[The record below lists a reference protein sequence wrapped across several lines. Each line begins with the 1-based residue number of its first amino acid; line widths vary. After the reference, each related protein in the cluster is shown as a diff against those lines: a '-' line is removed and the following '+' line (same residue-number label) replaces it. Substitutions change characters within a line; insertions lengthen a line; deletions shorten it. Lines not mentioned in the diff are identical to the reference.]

1 MWRDG
6 ISVFGSAALAA
17 VLLLMRRPASAF
29 IVHGILGLYT
39 VLALFPIILVIMN
52 SFKAKRAIFNTPLQ
66 PPMPWNFDL
75 IGYAR
80 VFGDSA
86 ITSYYLNSIIVTVGT
101 IFFTLLFGAMAAW
114 ALTEYK
120 FRWNTALGIFLA
132 IGIMVPIRLGSV
144 SIIQM
149 VADLNLI
156 NTLTALVLVYVAQN
170 LPLAVFILSEFIQQ
184 IPKDLREAGRC
195 DGLSE
200 YNIFFFIILPLLRP
214 AMATVAVFTMI
225 PVWNDLWFPLL
236 LAPTGGKQTITLG
249 VQQFLGQY
257 ITDWNAVLAALS
269 TAIVPVLLLYVI
281 FSRQLIRGLTSGAV
295 K

>member
-1 MWRDG
+1 
-6 ISVFGSAALAA
+6 
-17 VLLLMRRPASAF
+17 MRKPASALA
-29 IVHGILGLYT
+29 VHGILILYT
-39 VLALFPIILVIMN
+39 ALALFPIILVVMN

-66 PPMPWNFDL
+66 PPLPSTFDL
-75 IGYAR
+75 IGYSK
-80 VFGDSA
+80 VFGDGA
-86 ITSYYLNSIIVTVGT
+86 IDTYYMNSIIVTVGT
-101 IFFTLLFGAMAAW
+101 IFVTLLFGAMAAW

-120 FRWNTALGIFLA
+120 FRWNTLLALFLSL
-132 IGIMVPIRLGSV
+132 GIMVPIRLGSV
-144 SIIQM
+144 SIIQLIS
-149 VADLNLI
+149 DLNLI
-156 NTLTALVLVYVAQN
+156 NTLTALILVYVAQN
-170 LPLAVFILSEFIQQ
+170 LPLAIFILSEFIQQ
-184 IPKDLREAGRC
+184 IPRDLREAGRC

-200 YNIFFFIILPLLRP
+200 YHIFFYIILPLLRP

>member
-1 MWRDG
+1 
-6 ISVFGSAALAA
+6 
-17 VLLLMRRPASAF
+17 MRKHVSAF
-29 IVHGILGLYT
+29 AVHGILLLYT
-39 VLALFPIILVIMN
+39 CLALFPIVLVIMN

-66 PPMPWNFDL
+66 PPMPWNVDL
-75 IGYAR
+75 IGYYK
-80 VFGDSA
+80 VFGDGDIA
-86 ITSYYLNSIIVTVGT
+86 SYYLNSIAVTVAT
-101 IFFTLLFGAMAAW
+101 IVLTLLFGAMAAW

-120 FRWNTALGIFLA
+120 FRWNTLLAIFLSL
-132 IGIMVPIRLGSV
+132 GIMVPIRLGSV

-149 VADLNLI
+149 VSELNLI

-200 YNIFFFIILPLLRP
+200 YNIFFFIVLPLLRP

-269 TAIVPVLLLYVI
+269 TAIIPVLLLYVI

>member
-1 MWRDG
+1 M
-6 ISVFGSAALAA
+6 
-17 VLLLMRRPASAF
+17 MRKPASA
-29 IVHGILGLYT
+29 IAVHGILALYT
-39 VLALFPIILVIMN
+39 ALALFPILLVIMN
-52 SFKAKRAIFNTPLQ
+52 SFKARKAIFGAPLAFPTPSTFSLV
-66 PPMPWNFDL
+66 
-75 IGYAR
+75 GYDK
-80 VFGDSA
+80 VFGDSK
-86 ITSYYLNSIIVTVGT
+86 IISYYVNSITVTGGT

-120 FRWNTALGIFLA
+120 FRWNTALALFLA

-144 SIIQM
+144 SIIQLIVQM
-149 VADLNLI
+149 NLI
-156 NTLTALVLVYVAQN
+156 NTLTALVLVYTAQN
-170 LPLAVFILSEFIQQ
+170 LPLSIFILSEFIAQV
-184 IPKDLREAGRC
+184 PKDLREAGRC

-200 YNIFFFIILPLLRP
+200 YNIFFYIVLPLIRP

-249 VQQFLGQY
+249 IQQFLGQY
-257 ITDWNAVLAALS
+257 ITDWNAVLSALS
-269 TAIVPVLLLYVI
+269 TAIIPVLILYVI

>member
-1 MWRDG
+1 
-6 ISVFGSAALAA
+6 
-17 VLLLMRRPASAF
+17 MRKPLSAF
-29 IVHGILGLYT
+29 AVHAVLGLYT
-39 VLALFPIILVIMN
+39 LLALFPIVLVVMN
-52 SFKAKRAIFNTPLQ
+52 SFKAKRAIFNTPLR
-66 PPMPWNFDL
+66 PPVPSNFDP
-75 IGYAR
+75 IGYSR
-80 VFGDSA
+80 VFDDS
-86 ITSYYLNSIIVTVGT
+86 SLPFYYLNSITVTVGT

-120 FRWNTALGIFLA
+120 FRWNTALALFLS

-144 SIIQM
+144 AIIQL
-149 VADLNLI
+149 VAELNLI
-156 NTLTALVLVYVAQN
+156 NTLTALILVYTAQN
-170 LPLAVFILSEFIQQ
+170 LPLAIFILSEFIAQ
-184 IPKDLREAGRC
+184 IPRDLREAARC

-200 YNIFFFIILPLLRP
+200 YNIFFHIVLPLIRP

-236 LAPTGGKQTITLG
+236 LAPAGGKQTITLG

>member
-1 MWRDG
+1 MRK
-6 ISVFGSAALAA
+6 SASSTA
-17 VLLLMRRPASAF
+17 VHS
-29 IVHGILGLYT
+29 ILILYT
-39 VLALFPIILVIMN
+39 MLALFPIILVIMN

-75 IGYAR
+75 VGYHK
-80 VFGDSA
+80 VFGDGA
-86 ITSYYLNSIIVTVGT
+86 LGTYYVNSIVVTTGT

-120 FRWNTALGIFLA
+120 FRWNTLLAIFLSL
-132 IGIMVPIRLGSV
+132 GIMVPIRLGSV

-149 VADLNLI
+149 IAELNLI
-156 NTLTALVLVYVAQN
+156 NTLTALILVYVAQN
-170 LPLAVFILSEFIQQ
+170 LPLAVFILSEFIEQ

-269 TAIVPVLLLYVI
+269 MAIIPVLVLYVI

>member
-1 MWRDG
+1 
-6 ISVFGSAALAA
+6 V
-17 VLLLMRRPASAF
+17 
-29 IVHGILGLYT
+29 
-39 VLALFPIILVIMN
+39 
-52 SFKAKRAIFNTPLQ
+52 K
-66 PPMPWNFDL
+66 
-75 IGYAR
+75 
-80 VFGDSA
+80 VFGDS
-86 ITSYYLNSIIVTVGT
+86 SVGLYYMNSITVTAGT
-101 IFFTLLFGAMAAW
+101 IFLTLLFGAMAAW

-120 FRWNTALGIFLA
+120 FRWNTLLALYLS

-144 SIIQM
+144 SIIQL

-156 NTLTALVLVYVAQN
+156 NTLTALILVYTAMS
-170 LPLAVFILSEFIQQ
+170 LPLAIFILSEFIAQ
-184 IPKDLREAGRC
+184 IPKDLKEAARC
-195 DGLSE
+195 DGLTE
-200 YNIFFFIILPLLRP
+200 YNIFFYIILPLLRP

-269 TAIVPVLLLYVI
+269 TAILPVLVLYVV

>member
-1 MWRDG
+1 
-6 ISVFGSAALAA
+6 
-17 VLLLMRRPASAF
+17 MRKPLSAF
-29 IVHGILGLYT
+29 VVHAILGLYT
-39 VLALFPIILVIMN
+39 LLALFPIVLVVMN
-52 SFKAKRAIFNTPLQ
+52 SFKAKRAIFNTPLR
-66 PPMPWNFDL
+66 PPIPSNFDP
-75 IGYAR
+75 IGYTR
-80 VFGDSA
+80 VFGDS
-86 ITSYYLNSIIVTVGT
+86 SLPFYYLNSITVTVGT
-101 IFFTLLFGAMAAW
+101 IFLTLLFGAMAAW

-120 FRWNTALGIFLA
+120 FRWNTLLALFLS

-144 SIIQM
+144 AIIQL
-149 VADLNLI
+149 VAQMNLI
-156 NTLTALVLVYVAQN
+156 NTLTALVLIYTAQN
-170 LPLAVFILSEFIQQ
+170 LPLAIFILSEFIAQ
-184 IPKDLREAGRC
+184 IPRDLREAARC

-200 YNIFFFIILPLLRP
+200 YNIFFHIILPLIRP

-236 LAPTGGKQTITLG
+236 IAPAGGKQTITLG

-269 TAIVPVLLLYVI
+269 TAIVPVLLLYVV

>member
-1 MWRDG
+1 MKK
-6 ISVFGSAALAA
+6 
-17 VLLLMRRPASAF
+17 PASAF
-29 IVHGILGLYT
+29 AVHAILALYT
-39 VLALFPIILVIMN
+39 ALALAPIILVIMN

-66 PPMPWNFDL
+66 PPMPWNVDL
-75 IGYAR
+75 IGYYK
-80 VFGDSA
+80 VFGDSSVG
-86 ITSYYLNSIIVTVGT
+86 TYYLNSITVTVGT

-114 ALTEYK
+114 ALTEYR
-120 FRWNTALGIFLA
+120 FRWNTLLALFLS

-144 SIIQM
+144 SIIQL
-149 VADLNLI
+149 VSDLNLI
-156 NTLTALVLVYVAQN
+156 NTLTALVLVYTAQN
-170 LPLAVFILSEFIQQ
+170 LPLSIFILSEFIQQ

-200 YNIFFFIILPLLRP
+200 YSIFFYIVLPLLRP

-257 ITDWNAVLAALS
+257 ITDWNSVLAALS
-269 TAIVPVLLLYVI
+269 TAIIPVLLLYVI

>member
-1 MWRDG
+1 
-6 ISVFGSAALAA
+6 
-17 VLLLMRRPASAF
+17 MRKPLSAF
-29 IVHGILGLYT
+29 AVHAILGLYT
-39 VLALFPIILVIMN
+39 LLALFPIVLVVMN
-52 SFKAKRAIFNTPLQ
+52 SFKAKRAIFNTPLR
-66 PPMPWNFDL
+66 PPSPANFDP
-75 IGYAR
+75 IGYSR
-80 VFGDSA
+80 VFDDS
-86 ITSYYLNSIIVTVGT
+86 SLPFYYLNSITVTVGT

-120 FRWNTALGIFLA
+120 FRWNTLLALFLS

-144 SIIQM
+144 AIIQL
-149 VADLNLI
+149 VAELNLI
-156 NTLTALVLVYVAQN
+156 NTLTALILVYTAQN
-170 LPLAVFILSEFIQQ
+170 LPLAIFILSEFIAQ
-184 IPKDLREAGRC
+184 IPKDLREAARC

-200 YNIFFFIILPLLRP
+200 YSIFFHIILPLIRP

-236 LAPTGGKQTITLG
+236 LAPAGGKQTITLG

>member
-1 MWRDG
+1 
-6 ISVFGSAALAA
+6 
-17 VLLLMRRPASAF
+17 MRRPASA
-29 IVHGILGLYT
+29 IAVHGILGLYT
-39 VLALFPIILVIMN
+39 LLALFPIVLVIMN

-75 IGYAR
+75 IGYTK
-80 VFGDSA
+80 VFADSA
-86 ITSYYLNSIIVTVGT
+86 LASYYLNSIVVTMGT
-101 IFFTLLFGAMAAW
+101 IFFTLLLGAMAAW

-120 FRWNTALGIFLA
+120 FRWNTALGLFLA

-149 VADLNLI
+149 VANLNLI
-156 NTLTALVLVYVAQN
+156 NTLTALILVYVAQN

-184 IPKDLREAGRC
+184 IPRDLREAGRC

-200 YNIFFFIILPLLRP
+200 YNIFFYIVLPLLRP

-269 TAIVPVLLLYVI
+269 TAIVPVLVLYVI

>member
-1 MWRDG
+1 
-6 ISVFGSAALAA
+6 
-17 VLLLMRRPASAF
+17 MRKPASAF
-29 IVHGILGLYT
+29 VVHVILILYT
-39 VLALFPIILVIMN
+39 ILALFPIILVIMN
-52 SFKAKRAIFNTPLQ
+52 SFKARKAIFGSPLALPTPST
-66 PPMPWNFDL
+66 FSL
-75 IGYAR
+75 IGYDK
-80 VFGDSA
+80 VFGDNS
-86 ITSYYLNSIIVTVGT
+86 IVSYYINSITVTGST
-101 IFFTLLFGAMAAW
+101 IFFTLLLGAMAAW

-120 FRWNTALGIFLA
+120 FRWNTLLTLFLA

-144 SIIQM
+144 AIIQLIVQM
-149 VADLNLI
+149 NLI
-156 NTLTALVLVYVAQN
+156 NTLTALILVYTAQN
-170 LPLAVFILSEFIQQ
+170 LPLSIFILSEFIAQ
-184 IPKDLREAGRC
+184 IPKDLREAARC

-200 YNIFFFIILPLLRP
+200 YNIFFFIVLPLIRP

-249 VQQFLGQY
+249 IQQFLGQY

-269 TAIVPVLLLYVI
+269 TAIIPVLILYII

>member
-1 MWRDG
+1 
-6 ISVFGSAALAA
+6 
-17 VLLLMRRPASAF
+17 MRKPLSAF
-29 IVHGILGLYT
+29 AVHAILGLYT
-39 VLALFPIILVIMN
+39 LLALFPIVLVLMN
-52 SFKAKRAIFNTPLQ
+52 SFKAKRAIFNSPLTP
-66 PPMPWNFDL
+66 PTPANFDPV
-75 IGYAR
+75 GYAR
-80 VFGDSA
+80 VFDDS
-86 ITSYYLNSIIVTVGT
+86 SLPLYYLNSITVTVGT

-120 FRWNTALGIFLA
+120 FRWNTLLALFLS

-144 SIIQM
+144 AIIQL
-149 VADLNLI
+149 VAELNLI
-156 NTLTALVLVYVAQN
+156 NTLTALILVYTAQN
-170 LPLAVFILSEFIQQ
+170 LPLAIFILSEFIAQ
-184 IPKDLREAGRC
+184 IPRDLREAARC

-200 YNIFFFIILPLLRP
+200 YNIFFHIILPLIRP

-236 LAPTGGKQTITLG
+236 LAPAGGKQTITLG

>member
-1 MWRDG
+1 
-6 ISVFGSAALAA
+6 
-17 VLLLMRRPASAF
+17 MRKPLSAF
-29 IVHGILGLYT
+29 AVHAILGLYT
-39 VLALFPIILVIMN
+39 LLALFPIVLVVMN

-66 PPMPWNFDL
+66 PPMPWNFDPV
-75 IGYAR
+75 GYTR
-80 VFGDSA
+80 VFDDS
-86 ITSYYLNSIIVTVGT
+86 SLPFYYLNSITVTVGT

-114 ALTEYK
+114 ALTEYR
-120 FRWNTALGIFLA
+120 FRFNTLLALFLS

-144 SIIQM
+144 AIIQL
-149 VADLNLI
+149 VAELNLI
-156 NTLTALVLVYVAQN
+156 NTLTALILVYTAQN
-170 LPLAVFILSEFIQQ
+170 LPLAIFILSEFIAQ
-184 IPKDLREAGRC
+184 IPRDLREAARC

-200 YNIFFFIILPLLRP
+200 YNIFFHIILPLIRP

-236 LAPTGGKQTITLG
+236 LAPAGGQQTITLG

>member
-1 MWRDG
+1 
-6 ISVFGSAALAA
+6 
-17 VLLLMRRPASAF
+17 
-29 IVHGILGLYT
+29 LGL
-39 VLALFPIILVIMN
+39 
-52 SFKAKRAIFNTPLQ
+52 
-66 PPMPWNFDL
+66 
-75 IGYAR
+75 
-80 VFGDSA
+80 
-86 ITSYYLNSIIVTVGT
+86 
-101 IFFTLLFGAMAAW
+101 
-114 ALTEYK
+114 
-120 FRWNTALGIFLA
+120 FLA
-132 IGIMVPIRLGSV
+132 IGIMAPIRLGSV

-156 NTLTALVLVYVAQN
+156 NTLTALILVYVAQN

-184 IPKDLREAGRC
+184 IPRDLREAGRC

-269 TAIVPVLLLYVI
+269 TAIVPVLILYVI

>member
-1 MWRDG
+1 
-6 ISVFGSAALAA
+6 
-17 VLLLMRRPASAF
+17 MRKPASVIA
-29 IVHGILGLYT
+29 VHGVLILYT
-39 VLALFPIILVIMN
+39 LLALFPIVLVIMN
-52 SFKAKRAIFNTPLQ
+52 SFKARKAIFGSPLSFPTPSTFSLV
-66 PPMPWNFDL
+66 
-75 IGYAR
+75 GYDK
-80 VFGDSA
+80 VFGDSS
-86 ITSYYLNSIIVTVGT
+86 IVSYYMNSIAVTGGT

-120 FRWNTALGIFLA
+120 FRWNTLLTLFLA
-132 IGIMVPIRLGSV
+132 VGIMVPIRLGSV
-144 SIIQM
+144 AIIQLI
-149 VADLNLI
+149 VQLNLI
-156 NTLTALVLVYVAQN
+156 NTLTALILVYVAQN
-170 LPLAVFILSEFIQQ
+170 LPLSIFILSEFIAQ
-184 IPKDLREAGRC
+184 IPKDLREAARC

-200 YNIFFFIILPLLRP
+200 YNIFFFIVMPLIRP

-249 VQQFLGQY
+249 IQQFLGQY

-269 TAIVPVLLLYVI
+269 TAIIPVLILYVI